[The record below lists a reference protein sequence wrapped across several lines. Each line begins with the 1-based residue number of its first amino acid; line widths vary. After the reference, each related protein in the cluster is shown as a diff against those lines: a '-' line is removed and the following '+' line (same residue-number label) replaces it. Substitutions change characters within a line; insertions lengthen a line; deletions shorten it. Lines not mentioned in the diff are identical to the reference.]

1 MWVKGKENGSVVF
14 LVWALSYQSSLAYR
28 NLPSLRSR
36 SLSQLWLKGRLKSH
50 GQDLER
56 SHRTCFLRKPDLKKI
71 QFHLSFQKY
80 RQDWG
85 KIKKN
90 INSRQKAGSGSRWLA
105 AGRAVQECLLKD
117 TPEHSQHGWGLSLQ
131 LPLSLQSCCPLKR
144 ILFDQPEISCK
155 SGRWEINLFF
165 LLPFCSMHSQIS
177 APHLLPVCS
186 FRIQPSTH
194 MWSRCLFHRCCLA
207 CMQFVYMWREVLGS
221 EGVSQKSKHTHKCP
235 VESPWEI
242 LGQIAS
248 LLYPSRR
255 PKQGIS
261 VSILLQLSHSQCF
274 SM

>member
-144 ILFDQPEISCK
+144 PAWNLLQIGKMRDQPFLFAAFLFHAFTDLCPPSASSLLFQDPAEHPHVK
-155 SGRWEINLFF
+155 SVS
-165 LLPFCSMHSQIS
+165 LPQVLPSMH
-177 APHLLPVCS
+177 AVC
-186 FRIQPSTH
+186 
-194 MWSRCLFHRCCLA
+194 
-207 CMQFVYMWREVLGS
+207 VYVKGGAW
-221 EGVSQKSKHTHKCP
+221 
-235 VESPWEI
+235 
-242 LGQIAS
+242 
-248 LLYPSRR
+248 
-255 PKQGIS
+255 
-261 VSILLQLSHSQCF
+261 
-274 SM
+274 